1 MKRGRVSSCTIL
13 VLVLAFALSGCAT
26 AVYSKHKPSP
36 PKKIDFGIIDEEL
49 KDIRPLMR
57 KDIRITVG
65 SFQEKTGQ
73 RKDSDRNRYSSAVT
87 QGVTEVLYHLLYKA
101 FGSGMVLERERE
113 NLDLIQREY
122 AFYHKLDSQGRRSGL
137 IQHNGPTGGL
147 TGAQYLITG
156 AVVYYH
162 VDRSSGG
169 GGLNI
174 DGIGGN
180 IQFSEARVG
189 IQLRLID
196 MNTSEVCWS
205 SMVESG
211 VVGYSLGG
219 DMFRFIST
227 WGQELLVQAEIGYA
241 QQLPADYAFQI
252 SLEEGVVRMI
262 KNNTD
267 IFLES
272 QEEKKS

>member
-1 MKRGRVSSCTIL
+1 M
-13 VLVLAFALSGCAT
+13 
-26 AVYSKHKPSP
+26 
-36 PKKIDFGIIDEEL
+36 
-49 KDIRPLMR
+49 
-57 KDIRITVG
+57 
-65 SFQEKTGQ
+65 
-73 RKDSDRNRYSSAVT
+73 
-87 QGVTEVLYHLLYKA
+87 
-101 FGSGMVLERERE
+101 
-113 NLDLIQREY
+113 
-122 AFYHKLDSQGRRSGL
+122 
-137 IQHNGPTGGL
+137 
-147 TGAQYLITG
+147 
-156 AVVYYH
+156 
-162 VDRSSGG
+162 
-169 GGLNI
+169 NI

>member
-1 MKRGRVSSCTIL
+1 MMLIL
-13 VLVLAFALSGCAT
+13 ALVFVLSGCAT
-26 AVYSKHKPSP
+26 SVYNKNKPSP
-36 PKKIDFGIIDEEL
+36 PKNIDFGIIDEEL
-49 KDIRPLMR
+49 KDIRPKFR
-57 KDIRITVG
+57 KDMRITVG
-65 SFQEKTGQ
+65 TFQEKTGQ

-87 QGVTEVLYHLLYKA
+87 QGVPEVLYHLLYKA
-101 FGSGMVLERERE
+101 FGPGMVVERERE

-122 AFYHKLDSQGRRSGL
+122 AFYHKLDNQGRRSGL

-174 DGIGGN
+174 EGVGAN
-180 IQFSEARVG
+180 LQFSEARVG
-189 IQLRLID
+189 IQIRLID
-196 MNTSEVCWS
+196 MSTSEVCWS

-227 WGQELLVQAEIGYA
+227 WGQELLVSAEIGYA

-252 SLEEGVVRMI
+252 CLEKGIVKMI
-262 KNNTD
+262 KSNED
-267 IFLES
+267 IFLEPGAQKQS
-272 QEEKKS
+272 